1 VPPRPDPSAP
11 VPTAPVRPASAPNA
25 SAPSARALPAPA
37 PSRSRSRRAP
47 RGEFEPAY
55 VTRKRLT
62 GRELLAAAGVGL
74 GLGLACFYVAKVWI
88 ERSDVLPPA
97 APPADPTDAAPTGA
111 VNRTVTPQR
120 AAP

>member
-11 VPTAPVRPASAPNA
+11 VPTAPLRGTGV
-25 SAPSARALPAPA
+25 LPAPGA
-37 PSRSRSRRAP
+37 TRVRARRAE
-47 RGEFEPAY
+47 RGAFEPAY

-62 GRELLAAAGVGL
+62 GQELLAAAGVGL
-74 GLGLACFYVAKVWI
+74 GLALAGFYLAKVWI
-88 ERSDVLPPA
+88 ERSDVLPPTR
-97 APPADPTDAAPTGA
+97 PPADPAGDAPAGA